1 MTGHGFEQHKAALHE
16 GRYLRVVNYH
26 NTPYSM
32 EGQLREELAAYAA
45 SFACVT
51 LEDLDHFYATG
62 QWPLDRPGFIPVFY
76 EGYLNNATVAA
87 PICDE
92 LGIVA
97 WFPVITRFIDCPVP
111 DQRAFAQAHH
121 IDLVEEELGMDRLA
135 MAWDDV
141 AAIAERHVVIP
152 HTGSHEEIA
161 KVLSAEDVEREIVK
175 PRRDVEHVTGRE
187 AAAFVWLYGTPYG
200 TSPAQDAAVRDAGYR
215 YQISN
220 TMIQRIGRGTPT
232 PS

>member
-1 MTGHGFEQHKAALHE
+1 MSGGFADYRAAMDE

-26 NTPYSM
+26 NTPESTADR
-32 EGQLREELAAYAA
+32 LREELAAYAA

-51 LEDLDHFYATG
+51 LEDLDRFYATG
-62 QWPLDRPGFIPVFY
+62 EWGLDRPGFIPVFY

-111 DQRAFAQAHH
+111 EQRAFADAHD
-121 IDLVEEELGMDRLA
+121 IDLVEEERGTEQLA
-135 MAWDDV
+135 MTWDQV
-141 AAIAERHVVIP
+141 AGIAERHVVIP
-152 HTGSHEEIA
+152 HTGSHEQIS
-161 KVLSAEDVEREIVK
+161 KVVTPADIEREILA
-175 PRRDVEHVTGRE
+175 PRRAVEKVTGRE
-187 AAAFVWLYGTPYG
+187 APGFVWLYGSPFG
-200 TSPAQDAAVRDAGYR
+200 TSPEQDRAVLDAGYR

-220 TMIQRIGRGTPT
+220 TMIQRIA
-232 PS
+232 